1 MGGSI
6 LTTARRFDNQT
17 TTAMSLKIT
26 EECTF
31 CGACE
36 PECPVNAISA
46 GTDIYV
52 IDESACTECEGYADQ
67 PACASV
73 CPAECIVKA

>member
-1 MGGSI
+1 
-6 LTTARRFDNQT
+6 
-17 TTAMSLKIT
+17 MSLKIT

-31 CGACE
+31 CAACE

-46 GTDIYV
+46 GTDMYV
-52 IDESACTECEGYADQ
+52 IDASACTECEGYADS
-67 PACASV
+67 PACAAV